1 MESIIKRVQSSPQSD
16 SDGKTHIGVFP
27 WSFAELG
34 EEINP
39 RGLHDVITTLWANPI
54 PLDA

>member
-1 MESIIKRVQSSPQSD
+1 VESIIKRVQSSPQSD